1 VTIRSRVELVQDVGD
16 YDGDQSYEDYSVSL
30 VVPLKELLFLGVIKL
45 GFIVLHLT
53 DTLKW
58 LWYTKK
64 MWYCICI
71 MSEKPNTQI
80 FDQDAPIDTNFSQ
93 VEEWQ
98 KKDAERQAA
107 DAARRVLE
115 TDAIL
120 SAEEADEAK
129 KQQQKNRLR
138 GLAAAAATLT
148 TIGGVAGVGLYN
160 DYKMDQLYNNAPK
173 TSVTIEPNGSV
184 SSETADILGINKVDA
199 REIEQRISV
208 DPANIDVLKD
218 GLQPGEKLVV
228 PEYLGEKPP
237 TNE

>member
-1 VTIRSRVELVQDVGD
+1 
-16 YDGDQSYEDYSVSL
+16 
-30 VVPLKELLFLGVIKL
+30 
-45 GFIVLHLT
+45 
-53 DTLKW
+53 
-58 LWYTKK
+58 
-64 MWYCICI
+64 
-71 MSEKPNTQI
+71 MSEKPKTEI
-80 FDQDAPIDTNFSQ
+80 FDQDEPIDTNFSQ

-115 TDAIL
+115 TETVQ
-120 SAEEADEAK
+120 STEEADEASEAK
-129 KQQQKNRLR
+129 KEQQKNRLR

-184 SSETADILGINKVDA
+184 SSETADIFGINKVDA

>member
-1 VTIRSRVELVQDVGD
+1 
-16 YDGDQSYEDYSVSL
+16 
-30 VVPLKELLFLGVIKL
+30 
-45 GFIVLHLT
+45 
-53 DTLKW
+53 
-58 LWYTKK
+58 
-64 MWYCICI
+64 
-71 MSEKPNTQI
+71 MSEKQNTQI
-80 FDQDAPIDTNFSQ
+80 FDQDAPIQAEPTSNNFSV

-98 KKDAERQAA
+98 KIDAERQAA

-115 TDAIL
+115 TETVQSSEESDE
-120 SAEEADEAK
+120 AEADEAESNEAGADEAK
-129 KQQQKNRLR
+129 KQQRRKRVRSLS
-138 GLAAAAATLT
+138 AAAAVLT
-148 TIGGVAGVGLYN
+148 TVGGVAGVGLYN
-160 DYKMDQLYNNAPK
+160 DYKIDQLYKNAPK

-184 SSETADILGINKVDA
+184 SSETADIIGINKVDA

>member
-1 VTIRSRVELVQDVGD
+1 
-16 YDGDQSYEDYSVSL
+16 
-30 VVPLKELLFLGVIKL
+30 
-45 GFIVLHLT
+45 
-53 DTLKW
+53 
-58 LWYTKK
+58 
-64 MWYCICI
+64 
-71 MSEKPNTQI
+71 MSEKPKTEI
-80 FDQDAPIDTNFSQ
+80 FDQDEPIGTNFSQ

-107 DAARRVLE
+107 DAARRVLGTE
-115 TDAIL
+115 TVQ
-120 SAEEADEAK
+120 STEEADEAGADEAK
-129 KQQQKNRLR
+129 KQQRRKRVRSLS
-138 GLAAAAATLT
+138 AAAAVLT
-148 TIGGVAGVGLYN
+148 TVGGVAGVGLYN
-160 DYKMDQLYNNAPK
+160 DYKIDQLYKNAPK

-184 SSETADILGINKVDA
+184 SSETADIIGINKVDA